1 MSNNSNIPPAGILT
15 LAIDIGGSHL
25 KAAVLDEAGGFAA
38 GPGRVPT
45 PTAATPEHVLS
56 ALREIVV
63 PLGPFARISVGFP
76 GVVRHGTALTAPN
89 LDNKAWAGFN
99 LADALTQSYGRPTR
113 VLNDAEVQ
121 GLGVIAGTG
130 MECVVT
136 LGTGFG
142 FALFEDG
149 RLGPHLELSHHIAR
163 GKRTYDEYLGNAARR
178 SVGNKKWNRRVQKA
192 IQALATL
199 VTFDML
205 YIGGGNAKFIDTA
218 LPDKVRIVANTA
230 GITGG
235 IKLWDA
241 RHDVSFAPARA

>member
-1 MSNNSNIPPAGILT
+1 
-15 LAIDIGGSHL
+15 
-25 KAAVLDEAGGFAA
+25 
-38 GPGRVPT
+38 
-45 PTAATPEHVLS
+45 
-56 ALREIVV
+56 
-63 PLGPFARISVGFP
+63 
-76 GVVRHGTALTAPN
+76 
-89 LDNKAWAGFN
+89 
-99 LADALTQSYGRPTR
+99 

-121 GLGVIAGTG
+121 GLGVIAGVG
-130 MECVVT
+130 VECVVT

-178 SVGNKKWNRRVQKA
+178 SVGDKRWNRRVQKA

-199 VTFDML
+199 VAFDTL
-205 YIGGGNAKFIDTA
+205 YIGGGNAKFIDRT

-235 IKLWDA
+235 IKLWDP
-241 RHDVSFAPARA
+241 RHDLSFTATPSAQP